1 MVPDVPILLSA
12 PFFLVPIFQFNFV
25 LTKQVLFNI
34 LKGLGGKL
42 CLSTVF
48 RSLGPY

>member
-12 PFFLVPIFQFNFV
+12 PFLYGVFQFNFV